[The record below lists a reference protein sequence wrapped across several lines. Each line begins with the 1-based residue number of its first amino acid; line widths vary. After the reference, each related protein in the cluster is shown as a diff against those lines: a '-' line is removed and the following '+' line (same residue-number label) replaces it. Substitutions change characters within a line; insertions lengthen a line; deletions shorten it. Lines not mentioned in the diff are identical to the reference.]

1 MFNWSEM
8 CADTT
13 GLREELERCTGKL
26 IFDDVRMPD
35 DCGGG
40 LANIEFV
47 YYGANDIELRIESED
62 AVYCGRD
69 SAIRQWLQDGSIE
82 FGSYDSLERFLKKF
96 AAQDVCDTHIVTKT
110 LGSTIP
116 ESPEMQT
123 ASIPKPPV
131 MHYDRDKLTVPE
143 CDKPYI
149 CLDKERLIADVGSE
163 VLGQRQAVEEIAH
176 LACNFLGTKGKCR
189 PLSAFLYGPTGV
201 GKSAVVEALVTAV
214 NRQMQ
219 NEYLQY
225 KPIDCTQFQDYAD
238 ISRLIGAAPGYVGFT
253 EPGVFA
259 CLERNPNTVFVF
271 EEIEKASPNTTQVI
285 MQALETGRQDM
296 NGKTLENGDTYYDL
310 SRSIV
315 FFTSNVDPIKAER
328 KPLGFC
334 DAAAAAYKTSDE
346 QAKTIAQRISE
357 DTEEKKKALL
367 KTERFLPE
375 VLGRMH
381 AVIRFDPLSGDVIKD
396 IAAKS
401 IRDVA
406 AKSHWLYITELG
418 TDILQDYIN
427 ATADKVGTFG
437 VRTLRHAAEYYFG
450 DVFREFSH
458 THSDYETITVSGDLK
473 NIVIRESEN
482 GQEARHA

>member
-1 MFNWSEM
+1 MIAEHIIETV
-8 CADTT
+8 DVE
-13 GLREELERCTGKL
+13 EELFTP
-26 IFDDVRMPD
+26 IVQVSDVPD
-35 DCGGG
+35 GNITIYPYSFRKRVTLEEDGFAVDRSAAAHPVHEPSEIGAAYFARLQDILPYDILFRKKVICVGCGGSAHFLET
-40 LANIEFV
+40 LARCGIGRFV
-47 YYGANDIELRIESED
+47 LF
-62 AVYCGRD
+62 
-69 SAIRQWLQDGSIE
+69 DG
-82 FGSYDSLERFLKKF
+82 DRF
-96 AAQDVCDTHIVTKT
+96 
-110 LGSTIP
+110 
-116 ESPEMQT
+116 EN
-123 ASIPKPPV
+123 
-131 MHYDRDKLTVPE
+131 
-143 CDKPYI
+143 
-149 CLDKERLIADVGSE
+149 
-163 VLGQRQAVEEIAH
+163 AH

-189 PLSAFLYGPTGV
+189 PLSVFLYGPTGV

-219 NEYLQY
+219 SEYLQY

-285 MQALETGRQDM
+285 MQALETGRQET
-296 NGKTLENGDTYYDL
+296 NGKTLPNGDTYYDL

-315 FFTSNVDPIKAER
+315 FFTSNVDPVKTEK

-334 DAAAAAYKTSDE
+334 DAATETKEAPEKQE
-346 QAKTIAQRISE
+346 KTIAQKISE

-367 KTERFLPE
+367 QTERFLPE

-381 AVIRFDPLSGDVIKD
+381 AVIRFEPLSGDVIKD

-406 AKSHWLYITELG
+406 AKSHLLYITELG
-418 TDILQDYIN
+418 TDILQDFIN

-458 THSDYETITVSGDLK
+458 THRDYETITVSGDLK

-482 GQEARHA
+482 RQEARHA